1 MTNARPF
8 WTSTLQK
15 LSNDTK
21 NTSRRGVLPL
31 AIELSK
37 FESPGGLQ
45 IPNFGSVSF
54 ILTLGQS
61 GVATGRAKRSS
72 KFWCETRIVWSG
84 KNIFPNHG
92 IVWKAIERPRRSLS

>member
-8 WTSTLQK
+8 WTSILQD

-21 NTSRRGVLPL
+21 NTPIQGVL
-31 AIELSK
+31 ASAVELYT
-37 FESPGGLQ
+37 FGSPRGLQ

-61 GVATGRAKRSS
+61 GVATAAYA
-72 KFWCETRIVWSG
+72 FEIQ
-84 KNIFPNHG
+84 
-92 IVWKAIERPRRSLS
+92 